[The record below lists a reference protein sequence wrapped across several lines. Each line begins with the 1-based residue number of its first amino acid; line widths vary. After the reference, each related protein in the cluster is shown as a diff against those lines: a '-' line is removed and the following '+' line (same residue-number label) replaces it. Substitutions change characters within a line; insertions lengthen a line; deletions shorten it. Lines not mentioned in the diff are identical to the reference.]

1 MGCDCN
7 TVPPCE
13 TPCTACAEN
22 QACCE
27 TLPSSLDNFI
37 KHFFGTVTKTEANGV
52 VSWSLPCGLDV
63 GIPANPR
70 GPDEGLAC
78 YFLRLF
84 NEGILANVGP
94 KGDTG
99 DPGAPGNNA
108 YAITTSAV
116 TVPTLVSPNVQFTVI
131 PTELLSAGQ
140 VIFIAGA
147 GWFTI
152 NNVFQSSV
160 VFATLLELV
169 PNPVVTVSP
178 GALVIPTGPKG
189 LTVVGATGATGPKG
203 DKGDTGPQG
212 PTGPIGPVGP
222 QGPAGTAATNVNG
235 EVAGGSADFTIAL
248 TTYALVNFGTQDL
261 EVDLAAGT
269 YLITSLLQF
278 TVGGVNSLLSAKL
291 ATFDGTTTTD
301 IPFTEQFVYAASGAK
316 RVAVLHKIVTLP
328 SQIKVRVLVKKEPS
342 DTITLKYESCKITY
356 VKLS

>member
-37 KHFFGTVTKTEANGV
+37 KHFFGTVAKTEANGV
-52 VSWSLPCGLDV
+52 VSWVLPCGLDV

-70 GPDEGLAC
+70 GPNEGLAC

-108 YAITTSAV
+108 YAITTSAI
-116 TVPTLVSPNVQFTVI
+116 TVPTLVAPNIQFTVI
-131 PTELLSAGQ
+131 PTDILSAGQ
-140 VIFIAGA
+140 VIFIPGA

-152 NNVFQSSV
+152 YNVFQSSV
-160 VFATLLELV
+160 IFATLLELV
-169 PNPVVTVSP
+169 PSPAVTVSP
-178 GALVIPTGPKG
+178 GVLVIPTGPKG
-189 LTVVGATGATGPKG
+189 LTVVGATGPTGPQG

-212 PTGPIGPVGP
+212 PVGPIGPPGP
-222 QGPAGTAATNVNG
+222 VGPAGTAATNVNG
-235 EVAGGSADFTIAL
+235 EVSGGSADYAVT
-248 TTYALVNFGTQDL
+248 TTYSMINLGTQNL
-261 EVDLAAGT
+261 EVELQPGT
-269 YLITSLLQF
+269 YLITALLQF
-278 TVGGVNSLLSAKL
+278 DVGAANSLLTAKMV
-291 ATFDGTTTTD
+291 TYDGTTTTD
-301 IPFTEQFVYAASGAK
+301 IPYSEQFVYAAAYQR
-316 RVAVLHKIVTLP
+316 RVSILTKIVTLA
-328 SQIKVRVLVKKEPS
+328 SQIKVQIYAKKETGDLIDILYQS
-342 DTITLKYESCKITY
+342 SKVDYI
-356 VKLS
+356 KLS